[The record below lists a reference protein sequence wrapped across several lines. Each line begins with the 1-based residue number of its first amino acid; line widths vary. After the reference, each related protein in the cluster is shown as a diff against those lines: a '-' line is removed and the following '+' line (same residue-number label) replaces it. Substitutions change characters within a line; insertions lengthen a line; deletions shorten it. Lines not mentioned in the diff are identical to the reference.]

1 MSEKNRGSIMQ
12 EIRKVEEAISVC
24 YERVYQLE
32 AKINNKNITSER
44 KEKLMQE
51 LSEVEKLLAT
61 NKTILK
67 NMRKSNRTT
76 FMVAV
81 GIGLIIFILWM
92 ILELV

>member
-1 MSEKNRGSIMQ
+1 
-12 EIRKVEEAISVC
+12 
-24 YERVYQLE
+24 
-32 AKINNKNITSER
+32 
-44 KEKLMQE
+44 MQE